1 MHLRG
6 LPRRRRLVPHRHRR
20 AERRGLGG
28 HLPAGHRNDRSGR
41 EVVLAGIVV
50 PRGTIR
56 ERHAHLPAGGVRDRV
71 LVPAIPVQGHLLGRA
86 RPLAVRLVMHLRG
99 LPRRRRLVPHRHRL
113 LRHVR
118 DRHRDARAPAARG
131 RLDRGPAGLRTGGDH
146 ASAHHVRHGAVA
158 RRPRDL
164 AVRRVVGLDR
174 RGQLRAR
181 PGLQRELAAAHA
193 ITGDRDGRDRNRI
206 IGHSNS
212 DRSRLT
218 ASGRCN
224 RCSTSLHSG
233 DFAIGYLS
241 RRTIRAGPRNRL
253 VGSVGRIHSSC
264 QLHARAGL
272 QAQLSVAHTGT

>member
-1 MHLRG
+1 
-6 LPRRRRLVPHRHRR
+6 
-20 AERRGLGG
+20 
-28 HLPAGHRNDRSGR
+28 
-41 EVVLAGIVV
+41 
-50 PRGTIR
+50 
-56 ERHAHLPAGGVRDRV
+56 
-71 LVPAIPVQGHLLGRA
+71 
-86 RPLAVRLVMHLRG
+86 MHLRG

-118 DRHRDARAPAARG
+118 DRHRDARALAARG
-131 RLDRGPAGLRTGGDH
+131 RLDRGLAGLRAGGDH
-146 ASAHHVRHGAVA
+146 ARAHHVRDA
-158 RRPRDL
+158 RVRACPCDL

-224 RCSTSLHSG
+224 RCSATFHSG
-233 DFAIGYLS
+233 DFAVGHLS
-241 RRTIRAGPRNRL
+241 HRTIRAGPRDCL
-253 VGSVGRIHSSC
+253 VRRIRRGHGGR
-264 QLHARAGL
+264 QLHARA
-272 QAQLSVAHTGT
+272 